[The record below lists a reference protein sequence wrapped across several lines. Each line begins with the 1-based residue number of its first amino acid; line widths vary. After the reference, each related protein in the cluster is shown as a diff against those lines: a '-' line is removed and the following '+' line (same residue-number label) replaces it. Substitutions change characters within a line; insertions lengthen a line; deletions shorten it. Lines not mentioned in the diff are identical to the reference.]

1 MIYSFKMASK
11 SFKEAYQRSSDDSH
25 LDMKA
30 FDFVFMFNKSI
41 GSSKVFYFMIDPWMN
56 NRLFPKCNVMR
67 FGKLRNLV
75 HFKALEL
82 DGYLYIIG
90 GKDWETGEHRDHTW
104 RYDPGSAKWTE
115 RAMMN
120 VARCRH
126 TADVLNGCIYVT
138 GGEVHHGKVSDSCEK
153 YDPIKDKWVEV
164 EPIPRPRADHAACA
178 NGGNLYVSGGISNLK
193 HQCSNVFWMYDP
205 VMNEWTEPVLGV
217 ILPHEREKHC
227 MVPVGKKVF
236 VIGGRGFDQETFSEK
251 DEAAICSFNTK
262 CRGDFRRDACWDV
275 NHPNMNQP
283 RTNGGAVLLGHNI
296 YMIGGKSFQRDCDV
310 LSVECYN
317 TKKRKSREMF
327 TLPSCDNYVNCD
339 CVTLKVP
346 ITNKDINFNDVLLFD
361 KWIMW

>member
-1 MIYSFKMASK
+1 MAGK
-11 SFKEAYQRSSDDSH
+11 SFKEAYQKSSDDSH

-115 RAMMN
+115 RAKMN

-138 GGEVHHGKVSDSCEK
+138 GAFFVLFFWGVGLGGCFGLGFFITRKLLYCQDN
-153 YDPIKDKWVEV
+153 YDQVD
-164 EPIPRPRADHAACA
+164 
-178 NGGNLYVSGGISNLK
+178 
-193 HQCSNVFWMYDP
+193 
-205 VMNEWTEPVLGV
+205 
-217 ILPHEREKHC
+217 
-227 MVPVGKKVF
+227 
-236 VIGGRGFDQETFSEK
+236 
-251 DEAAICSFNTK
+251 FN
-262 CRGDFRRDACWDV
+262 D
-275 NHPNMNQP
+275 
-283 RTNGGAVLLGHNI
+283 LLSI
-296 YMIGGKSFQRDCDV
+296 
-310 LSVECYN
+310 
-317 TKKRKSREMF
+317 F
-327 TLPSCDNYVNCD
+327 TLNVWRVFLWGKQSDQN
-339 CVTLKVP
+339 
-346 ITNKDINFNDVLLFD
+346 
-361 KWIMW
+361 

>member
-1 MIYSFKMASK
+1 MASK
-11 SFKEAYQRSSDDSH
+11 GFKEAYQRSSDDSH

-115 RAMMN
+115 RARMN

-138 GGEVHHGKVSDSCEK
+138 GAFLFCFGGFFFGGGCF
-153 YDPIKDKWVEV
+153 WVFF
-164 EPIPRPRADHAACA
+164 R
-178 NGGNLYVSGGISNLK
+178 GG
-193 HQCSNVFWMYDP
+193 
-205 VMNEWTEPVLGV
+205 
-217 ILPHEREKHC
+217 
-227 MVPVGKKVF
+227 
-236 VIGGRGFDQETFSEK
+236 GGRGL
-251 DEAAICSFNTK
+251 
-262 CRGDFRRDACWDV
+262 RGNFTIV
-275 NHPNMNQP
+275 K
-283 RTNGGAVLLGHNI
+283 I
-296 YMIGGKSFQRDCDV
+296 IMIMSI
-310 LSVECYN
+310 SMTSY
-317 TKKRKSREMF
+317 
-327 TLPSCDNYVNCD
+327 
-339 CVTLKVP
+339 
-346 ITNKDINFNDVLLFD
+346 LFLR
-361 KWIMW
+361 

>member
-1 MIYSFKMASK
+1 MAGK
-11 SFKEAYQRSSDDSH
+11 SFKEAYQKSSDDSH

-115 RAMMN
+115 RAKMN

-138 GGEVHHGKVSDSCEK
+138 GAFFVLFCFFGGWGWGGGVLVWDFLLRGNFYIVKIIMIKLISMTSYLFLRWMFEGSFCEESKV
-153 YDPIKDKWVEV
+153 IKIK
-164 EPIPRPRADHAACA
+164 
-178 NGGNLYVSGGISNLK
+178 
-193 HQCSNVFWMYDP
+193 
-205 VMNEWTEPVLGV
+205 
-217 ILPHEREKHC
+217 
-227 MVPVGKKVF
+227 
-236 VIGGRGFDQETFSEK
+236 
-251 DEAAICSFNTK
+251 
-262 CRGDFRRDACWDV
+262 
-275 NHPNMNQP
+275 
-283 RTNGGAVLLGHNI
+283 
-296 YMIGGKSFQRDCDV
+296 
-310 LSVECYN
+310 
-317 TKKRKSREMF
+317 
-327 TLPSCDNYVNCD
+327 
-339 CVTLKVP
+339 
-346 ITNKDINFNDVLLFD
+346 INFNIDDYWLNQIGFLLSIHNTKYLQIFLLSILNSPRCFSYID
-361 KWIMW
+361 FL

>member
-1 MIYSFKMASK
+1 MASK

-115 RAMMN
+115 RARMN

-138 GGEVHHGKVSDSCEK
+138 GAFLFC
-153 YDPIKDKWVEV
+153 Y
-164 EPIPRPRADHAACA
+164 
-178 NGGNLYVSGGISNLK
+178 GGI
-193 HQCSNVFWMYDP
+193 FF
-205 VMNEWTEPVLGV
+205 LGGG
-217 ILPHEREKHC
+217 
-227 MVPVGKKVF
+227 VG
-236 VIGGRGFDQETFSEK
+236 
-251 DEAAICSFNTK
+251 
-262 CRGDFRRDACWDV
+262 CRGLRGNSTIV
-275 NHPNMNQP
+275 K
-283 RTNGGAVLLGHNI
+283 VI
-296 YMIGGKSFQRDCDV
+296 MIMSI
-310 LSVECYN
+310 SMTSY
-317 TKKRKSREMF
+317 
-327 TLPSCDNYVNCD
+327 
-339 CVTLKVP
+339 
-346 ITNKDINFNDVLLFD
+346 LFLR
-361 KWIMW
+361 